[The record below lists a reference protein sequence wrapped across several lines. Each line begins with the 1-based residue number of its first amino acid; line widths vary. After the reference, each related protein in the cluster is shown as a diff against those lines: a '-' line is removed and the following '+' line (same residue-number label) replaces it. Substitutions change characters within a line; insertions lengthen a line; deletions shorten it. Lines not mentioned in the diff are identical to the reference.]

1 MSITET
7 ESSDI
12 SVDPGGRKCVCLGAE
27 GRAGEG
33 TEQRNYWR
41 ENIERGKREE
51 RREG

>member
-33 TEQRNYWR
+33 KHRK
-41 ENIERGKREE
+41 GEE
-51 RREG
+51 RREEGGIEARE